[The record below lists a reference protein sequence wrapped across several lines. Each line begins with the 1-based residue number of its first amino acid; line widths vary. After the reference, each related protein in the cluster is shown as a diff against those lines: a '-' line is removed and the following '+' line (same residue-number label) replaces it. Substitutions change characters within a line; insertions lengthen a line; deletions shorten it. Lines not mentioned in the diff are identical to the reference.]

1 MIIIRQEYH
10 FLGFEI
16 LFLDIVS
23 PTTQQAVQ
31 TDARFDNLSA
41 IAWYSICLDS
51 LGDAIQNNPILNWT
65 PQMYTECKNNR
76 NLEILRHEKLTHF
89 IKPKYVFSVQ
99 N

>member
-23 PTTQQAVQ
+23 PTTHQAVQ

-51 LGDAIQNNPILNWT
+51 LGYAIQ
-65 PQMYTECKNNR
+65 K
-76 NLEILRHEKLTHF
+76 
-89 IKPKYVFSVQ
+89 
-99 N
+99 